1 MPRKENKQA
10 DLSAVMDSSNVY
22 DMDNVYWCKLGWAY
36 RHYKTNDKADGQYWD
51 EILVAGEALQLDG
64 TPDASAPDFGI
75 ANPVFESGDGVVDI
89 DIPEIADFAI
99 ALDTL
104 TPQAGVPATA
114 SSALEG
120 TDLAGATY
128 QWSSTDESAV
138 FSAATAATTDVTFS
152 DEGTY
157 SLSCSVT
164 IGYGDAGEEV
174 SAIDTQ
180 EDIEVSPAA

>member
-10 DLSAVMDSSNVY
+10 DLSAVMESSNVY

-36 RHYKTNDKADGQYWD
+36 RHYKTNDKADNEYWD
-51 EILVAGEALQLDG
+51 EILVAGEALALDG
-64 TPDASAPDFGI
+64 TPDATAQDFGI
-75 ANPVFESGDGVVDI
+75 DNPTFESGDGVSDI
-89 DIPEIADFAI
+89 DIPEIADFVI

-104 TPQAGVPATA
+104 TPQAGTPATA

-128 QWSSTDESAV
+128 QWSSTDAGAV

-164 IGYGDAGEEV
+164 IGYGDAGAEV
-174 SAIDTQ
+174 SAISTQ
-180 EDIEVSPAA
+180 EDIEVSAAA

>member
-10 DLSAVMDSSNVY
+10 DLSAVMESSNVF

-64 TPDASAPDFGI
+64 CPDSTAPDFGV
-75 ANPVFESGDGVVDI
+75 ANPVFESGDGVSDI

-99 ALDTL
+99 ALADL
-104 TPQAGVPATA
+104 NPVEGDAVNAE
-114 SSALEG
+114 SALEG

-128 QWSSTDESAV
+128 EWSSSDTSAV
-138 FSAATAATTDVTFS
+138 FGTPTAADTTVTFS
-152 DEGTY
+152 EAGTFTV
-157 SLSCSVT
+157 SCAVT
-164 IGYGDAGEEV
+164 VPYGNGSDVV
-174 SAIDTQ
+174 SAIAHQ
-180 EDIEVSPAA
+180 YDIVVQAAA